1 MGKSTISMAIFN
13 SYVKLPEGRFKN
25 RLSGYVMNKKDDTP
39 NWVEQ
44 HFCCDFEVG
53 IWDSWQVKEVLSS
66 HEFRSINSK
75 AIGHTPPNLGLD

>member
-1 MGKSTISMAIFN
+1 MTGI
-13 SYVKLPEGRFKN
+13 RFKN
-25 RLSGYVMNKKDDTP
+25 RLSGYVMNKKDDKQ

-75 AIGHTPPNLGLD
+75 SKKVTPPQTLV